1 MPSIKTQIKPWLFCI
16 LYFVKY
22 VKLPPDNCLLRINKV
37 TPRGPRIE
45 AVMNVEEFAPYYLT
59 EMSVMSKQ
67 SQLIL
72 VISVSN
78 VTVAL
83 SSIFSINMAIN
94 HPDGK
99 NAVWCLIIIN
109 TVEEIISQERCL
121 TVINFCWSRRRAM
134 VNYPDQSRAEQ
145 FWQGGDLFIIR
156 ECNESRMC
164 TFYQKKI
171 KSYRENDLFLLFSSF
186 GDSVK
191 KKQKRAPKKR
201 TEKRLKTQK
210 STFSKILQD

>member
-1 MPSIKTQIKPWLFCI
+1 M
-16 LYFVKY
+16 
-22 VKLPPDNCLLRINKV
+22 LRINKV

-83 SSIFSINMAIN
+83 SIFSINMAIN

-99 NAVWCLIIIN
+99 NAV
-109 TVEEIISQERCL
+109 
-121 TVINFCWSRRRAM
+121 
-134 VNYPDQSRAEQ
+134 
-145 FWQGGDLFIIR
+145 
-156 ECNESRMC
+156 
-164 TFYQKKI
+164 
-171 KSYRENDLFLLFSSF
+171 
-186 GDSVK
+186 
-191 KKQKRAPKKR
+191 
-201 TEKRLKTQK
+201 
-210 STFSKILQD
+210 